1 MELTSKILWA
11 PLVLALLGACTT
23 TLETGMNTVE
33 STPPLPAE
41 AVADDPLFAKPYI
54 DIDEWRDTP
63 VRHRYIHGG
72 FEDTQTRFSYYF
84 PPEQQYQGR
93 FIQYITPVP
102 VSENLA
108 PNMPAGEY
116 SKIGF
121 SIDSGAYF
129 IETNGGGEVDYTT
142 PGGTRMD
149 PTITAY
155 RANAAAAQYSR
166 AVAQAIYGNGQ
177 RPFGYC
183 YGGSGGGFRTIGSM
197 ENTDGVWDGSVP
209 FVIGSSMAIPNMFTV
224 RMHAMRILKDQFPQI
239 VDAVEPGGSGD
250 AYASLTPA
258 QADALREVTRMGFP
272 TPAWFGHA
280 TMGVHGFAALYQG
293 VRAADPEYFTDFWTE
308 PGYLGHDQRASF
320 DGYRLQF
327 QSTVAEPLTEAEA
340 ARLGIHTGAFD
351 DRDRGGVDSA
361 FREAG
366 RDESDKIVGY
376 RLTSSPPEVDFLG
389 GDLRVNSGAAEGREL
404 ALARIAGDV
413 VVLGIADAGTA
424 ELVQAGDAVTVD
436 NSNFLAAQTYH
447 RHQVPGPDFP
457 VWDQFRDQKGEPIY
471 PQRPMLL
478 GPLFVQAT
486 SGSTMTGEFDEKMIV
501 VASLW
506 DREAMPW
513 QADWY
518 RQRVASHLGG
528 NADQQFRLYY
538 TDHALHG
545 DEPHLEDPSR
555 VVPYQGMLQQ
565 ALRDLAA
572 WVEQGI
578 EPPASTGYRIDD
590 GQVIVPDD
598 AAERKGLQPV
608 VTLAVNGAER
618 IDVTAGTT
626 VEFSGAVSVP
636 PGTGAVVSAEW
647 DFDGTGEF
655 PVKSDL
661 PVGQTGVTV
670 TAQHRFDEAGT
681 WFVALRGASQRAGD
695 TDTPYGVIRNLARVR
710 VVVSAVQ

>member
-1 MELTSKILWA
+1 MKLLNKRLWA
-11 PLVLALLGACTT
+11 VLVLPLLGACTIL
-23 TLETGMNTVE
+23 LEAEMNTVE
-33 STPPLPAE
+33 STPAMPAE
-41 AVADDPLFAKPYI
+41 AVAEDPLFARPYI
-54 DIDEWRDTP
+54 DVDEWRDTP

-72 FEDTQTRFSYYF
+72 FEDTETRFSYYF
-84 PPEQQYQGR
+84 PPEEQYQGR

-116 SKIGF
+116 NKIGF
-121 SIDSGAYF
+121 SVDSGAYF

-142 PGGTRMD
+142 PGGTQMD

-155 RANAAAAQYSR
+155 RANAAAARYSR
-166 AVAQAIYGNGQ
+166 AVAQAIYTNDQ

-183 YGGSGGGFRTIGSM
+183 YGGSGGGYRTIGSM

-209 FVIGSSMAIPNMFTV
+209 FVIGSTMAIPNMFSV
-224 RMHAMRILKDQFPQI
+224 RMHAMRILKDQFPHI
-239 VDAVEPGGSGD
+239 VDAVEPGGSGEP
-250 AYASLTPA
+250 YAGLNA
-258 QADALREVTRMGFP
+258 EQADALREITRMGFP

-293 VRAADPEYFTDFWTE
+293 VRMADATYFTDFWTE
-308 PGYLGHDQRASF
+308 PGYLGHDQPESF

-327 QSTVAEPLTEAEA
+327 DSTVAEVLTEADA
-340 ARLGIHTGAFD
+340 VRLGIHTSAFD

-361 FREAG
+361 FKEAG
-366 RDESDKIVGY
+366 QDDSDNIIGY
-376 RLTSSPPEVDFLG
+376 RLSSTPPVVDFLG
-389 GDLRVNSGAAEGREL
+389 GDLRINSGAAADREL
-404 ALARIAGDV
+404 ALARIADDV

-424 ELVQAGDAVTVD
+424 SQLRPGDAVTVD

-457 VWDQFRDQKGEPIY
+457 VWDQFRDENGEPIY

-518 RQRVASHLGG
+518 RQRVAGHLGYKTEE
-528 NADQQFRLYY
+528 QFRLYY

-545 DEPHLEDPSR
+545 DEPYLEDPSR

-565 ALRDLAA
+565 SLRDLAA

-598 AAERKGLQPV
+598 AAQRKGLQPV
-608 VTLAVNGAER
+608 VALAVNGADR
-618 IDVTAGTT
+618 IDVTAGAT
-626 VEFSGAVSVP
+626 VEFSGTISVP
-636 PGTGAVVSAEW
+636 PGTGAIVLAEW
-647 DFDGTGEF
+647 DFDGAGEF
-655 PVKSDL
+655 PQKSDL
-661 PVGQTGVTV
+661 PAGQAEVAV
-670 TAQHRFDEAGT
+670 TARHRFDEPGT
-681 WFVALRGASQRAGD
+681 YFVALRGASQRAGD
-695 TDTPYGVIRNLARVR
+695 SETPYGVIRNLARVR
-710 VVVSAVQ
+710 VVVSD

>member
-1 MELTSKILWA
+1 
-11 PLVLALLGACTT
+11 
-23 TLETGMNTVE
+23 
-33 STPPLPAE
+33 
-41 AVADDPLFAKPYI
+41 
-54 DIDEWRDTP
+54 
-63 VRHRYIHGG
+63 
-72 FEDTQTRFSYYF
+72 
-84 PPEQQYQGR
+84 
-93 FIQYITPVP
+93 
-102 VSENLA
+102 
-108 PNMPAGEY
+108 
-116 SKIGF
+116 
-121 SIDSGAYF
+121 
-129 IETNGGGEVDYTT
+129 
-142 PGGTRMD
+142 
-149 PTITAY
+149 
-155 RANAAAAQYSR
+155 
-166 AVAQAIYGNGQ
+166 VAQAIYTNGQ

-197 ENTDGVWDGSVP
+197 ENTAGVWDGSVP
-209 FVIGSSMAIPNMFTV
+209 FVIGSTMAIPNMFTV
-224 RMHAMRILKDQFPQI
+224 RMRAMRLLKDQFPQI

-250 AYASLTPA
+250 PYAGLTPE
-258 QADALREVTRMGFP
+258 QADALREITRMGFP

-293 VRAADPEYFTDFWTE
+293 VRAADPGYFTDFWTE
-308 PGYLGHDQRASF
+308 PGYLGHDQPQSF

-327 QSTVAEPLTEAEA
+327 DTTVAEVLTEADA

-361 FREAG
+361 FKEAG
-366 RDESDKIVGY
+366 LDESDKVIGY
-376 RLTSSPPEVDFLG
+376 RLSATPPEVDFLG
-389 GDLRVNSGAAEGREL
+389 GDLRINSGPAADREL

-424 ELVQAGDAVTVD
+424 NQLQPGDAVTVD

-447 RHQVPGPDFP
+447 RHQVPGSDFP
-457 VWDQFRDQKGEPIY
+457 VWDQFRDETGEPIY

-518 RQRVASHLGG
+518 RQRVAGHLGDK
-528 NADQQFRLYY
+528 ADEQFRLYY
-538 TDHALHG
+538 TEHALHG

-565 ALRDLAA
+565 SLRDLAA

-578 EPPASTGYRIDD
+578 EPPATTGYRIDD
-590 GQVIVPDD
+590 GQVIVPGD
-598 AAERKGLQPV
+598 AAQRKGLQPV

-626 VEFSGAVSVP
+626 VEFFGTVSVP
-636 PGTGAVVSAEW
+636 PGTGIVVLAEW
-647 DFDGTGEF
+647 DFDGAGEF
-655 PVKSDL
+655 PLKASL
-661 PVGQTGVTV
+661 PAGQTEVAV
-670 TAQHRFDEAGT
+670 TAQHRFDQPGT
-681 WFVALRGASQRAGD
+681 YFVALRGASQRAGD
-695 TDTPYGVIRNLARVR
+695 ADTPYGVIRNLARVR
-710 VVVSAVQ
+710 VVVARPN